1 MRRGGPGIL
10 VSCPRNSRY
19 IAGGQLAVFQGGPSR
34 TGGKAPISGS
44 YGSIRRGGGKTAN
57 CPGPRVAM
65 KMGRLGGT
73 YRRVGVSAFA
83 KRRQLCRDLL
93 VITAVSKNGLAPP
106 AADTP
111 IRRPA
116 SAGTTVVVRPGAA
129 LSVRTREI
137 GARQTSRIS
146 KIADEL
152 RNSLHFY
159 ADRLDLGVELNCFST
174 HFATPT

>member
-1 MRRGGPGIL
+1 LPE
-10 VSCPRNSRY
+10 VSWLFFKAVR
-19 IAGGQLAVFQGGPSR
+19 AGLAVKHPYLSHTGRSAAAEEKQPTGP
-34 TGGKAPISGS
+34 
-44 YGSIRRGGGKTAN
+44 
-57 CPGPRVAM
+57 
-65 KMGRLGGT
+65 LGET
-73 YRRVGVSAFA
+73 YRRIGESAC
-83 KRRQLCRDLL
+83 RRFRSIINSVEISWPLQPCRKAVLL
-93 VITAVSKNGLAPP
+93 PQ
-106 AADTP
+106 TP
-111 IRRPA
+111 IRRHA
-116 SAGTTVVVRPGAA
+116 SAGTTVVVRPGVA